1 MQNFAYITQKQ
12 YFKLIPRA
20 GLELQTAEY
29 VCAQSTVAER
39 GIADIN
45 ILYVANAKKESAA
58 LLPKITDDPL
68 LLLTPLSL

>member
-12 YFKLIPRA
+12 YFKWIPRA

-39 GIADIN
+39 GIAD
-45 ILYVANAKKESAA
+45 LDVAG
-58 LLPKITDDPL
+58 
-68 LLLTPLSL
+68 